1 MSSNKDY
8 EKYLQQDEKT
18 IGEFFSNMS
27 KYWHGFMDEVHEDM
41 KLALDDK
48 EYNNMAADIAEM
60 SDDPEMLELAA
71 DMSKIRF
78 IAKASDK
85 AICAIGKCLDGAA
98 ALFNK
103 KPKN

>member
-27 KYWHGFMDEVHEDM
+27 KYWHGFMDEIREDM
-41 KLALDDK
+41 KIALDDK
-48 EYNNMAADIAEM
+48 EYNSMAADVAEM

-71 DMSKIRF
+71 NMGKMRL

-85 AICAIGKCLDGAA
+85 AIGAIGKCLDGAA
-98 ALFNK
+98 ALFNRK
-103 KPKN
+103 R

>member
-1 MSSNKDY
+1 MNGNNDY
-8 EKYLQQDEKT
+8 EEYLHQDEKSV
-18 IGEFFSNMS
+18 GEFFSNMS
-27 KYWHGFMDEVHEDM
+27 KYWHGFMDEIHDDM
-41 KLALDDK
+41 KFMLDDK
-48 EYNNMAADIAEM
+48 EYKSMAADIAEM

-71 DMSKIRF
+71 DMSKLRL

-103 KPKN
+103 KQ